1 MSFLRH
7 SRTDL
12 NSLET
17 FQDCEG
23 SIGGNLHPFHT
34 ELCSQCCH
42 TDLCNAYLCEQ
53 KLPNGMICA
62 KCDDVSDVDTCLKVA
77 FCQGGEACTGTTAC
91 CDNADLCNLNLTK
104 TISNP
109 RQVSVTSTPSSTT
122 SWPSATDSETI
133 ATFESTV
140 GVDHVT
146 PTTVTFF
153 SSVDN
158 NTTWGWT
165 VCPHHQYPW
174 RPEHS
179 VGDEYAWCHR
189 KSRCDVRGKSL
200 LQQHGRMVHIRFSD
214 DGCNSGQQDNTVE
227 SRCATR
233 VKKWPTPSSAASSK
247 CADLTNLRTGLPPTG
262 SCPVC
267 PQECQ
272 DTELDGS
279 RHVHETVECS
289 ECCYGDLCND
299 KLCKAEDGP
308 ALCCLREHSRPTRCL
323 RFKASVPLVRLDCTG
338 DVVCCNDTNLCNVKG
353 GSNVHAPSSGKTTPP
368 TTPVSITGPP
378 TDLFL
383 SSSFTEQSSTSSS
396 NADTSSSE
404 FSTSASSSILGSA
417 KLAGRHRV
425 HGHDVTG

>member
-1 MSFLRH
+1 MAGSKARQAFLGLVLQCLATFVLI
-7 SRTDL
+7 SRVNGDTLCFACDKIFHPAGCGNL
-12 NSLET
+12 ARCGPHEVCFTVMGTSGASSDADFTSGCMPRE
-17 FQDCEG
+17 DCEG

-77 FCQGGEACTGTTAC
+77 FCQGGEVCSSTLAPQSNTYTLGCQKKEACTGTTAC

-214 DGCNSGQQDNTVE
+214 DGCNSGQQDNTVCCC
-227 SRCATR
+227 RWR
-233 VKKWPTPSSAASSK
+233 VVV
-247 CADLTNLRTGLPPTG
+247 L
-262 SCPVC
+262 
-267 PQECQ
+267 
-272 DTELDGS
+272 
-279 RHVHETVECS
+279 
-289 ECCYGDLCND
+289 
-299 KLCKAEDGP
+299 
-308 ALCCLREHSRPTRCL
+308 
-323 RFKASVPLVRLDCTG
+323 LV
-338 DVVCCNDTNLCNVKG
+338 
-353 GSNVHAPSSGKTTPP
+353 
-368 TTPVSITGPP
+368 
-378 TDLFL
+378 
-383 SSSFTEQSSTSSS
+383 
-396 NADTSSSE
+396 
-404 FSTSASSSILGSA
+404 
-417 KLAGRHRV
+417 
-425 HGHDVTG
+425 